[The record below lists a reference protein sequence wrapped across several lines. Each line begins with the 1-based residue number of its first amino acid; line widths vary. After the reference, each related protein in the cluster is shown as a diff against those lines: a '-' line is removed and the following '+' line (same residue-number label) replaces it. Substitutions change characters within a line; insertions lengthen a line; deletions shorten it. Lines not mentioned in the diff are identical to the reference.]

1 MVMFSF
7 NPIKYVSVGGQCAG
21 DRRSVDLLTV
31 VSEGCGV
38 AEGCDEEADGVCQ
51 HEHCG
56 DA

>member
-1 MVMFSF
+1 MDTFSF